1 MEIPETNGDEL
12 ISKRAYPHYAPESN
26 ELTLFYADEARDYGQ
41 RGFTGT
47 IKNLLTLQILPIGDR
62 YVPYGL
68 LCTMI
73 NVPMRKTDRQ
83 HLPRMLF

>member
-41 RGFTGT
+41 RGLQDF
-47 IKNLLTLQILPIGDR
+47 KNLLTTIL
-62 YVPYGL
+62 
-68 LCTMI
+68 
-73 NVPMRKTDRQ
+73 
-83 HLPRMLF
+83 